1 VRYVL
6 DKGTSGN
13 TRNGTSVQEMGKG
26 KFKLPAIDRLKSAT
40 GLTDAVSVAQR
51 TSSSATLNNDGTYD
65 KSYTKTRE
73 SLAGVKFEV
82 YAGDTLIREYT
93 HGRIG
98 K

>member
-6 DKGTSGN
+6 YKGTSGN
-13 TRNGTSVQEMGKG
+13 TRNGTSVQEMEKG

-40 GLTDAVSVAQR
+40 GLTDAVSMSQTTR
-51 TSSSATLNNDGTYD
+51 SSAPLNNEGTYD